1 MRPWAPEKRQ
11 GTFPGPG
18 RQREERGDLRKERS
32 QKESPHGALMG
43 HDERVTCQRQTVT
56 GGPREGAGGRG
67 GRPGW
72 TRQGSDKK
80 REWPVGIQA
89 DLRGAKGK
97 EGQRVGA
104 SQWGQGLGE
113 GGVGRG
119 CWQRVGSSGCSY
131 SLGRCGKGRTLRARL
146 FNTGPVG
153 TRWKQGGDGL
163 GTRLGSGLTGCC
175 M

>member
-97 EGQRVGA
+97 EGPLACGGQPVGA
-104 SQWGQGLGE
+104 GAWGRRSGE
-113 GGVGRG
+113 GVLAAGGEQWLLLQPWTL
-119 CWQRVGSSGCSY
+119 WQG
-131 SLGRCGKGRTLRARL
+131 
-146 FNTGPVG
+146 
-153 TRWKQGGDGL
+153 
-163 GTRLGSGLTGCC
+163 
-175 M
+175 